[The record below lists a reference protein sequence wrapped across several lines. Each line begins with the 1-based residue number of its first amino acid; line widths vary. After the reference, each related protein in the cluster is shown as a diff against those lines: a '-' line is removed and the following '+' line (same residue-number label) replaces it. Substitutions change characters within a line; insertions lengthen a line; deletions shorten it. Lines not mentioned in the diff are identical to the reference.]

1 MNHKKNSAVSQ
12 PRIRSLTACGIALAL
27 TLSGCGL
34 VEDTLGL
41 TPTPAALSLEIAG
54 PKNTEISVTVSG
66 GEYASRFTDDG
77 TGFTTALSL
86 RPGTYT
92 ISALPQAG
100 FAAQISVTQKN
111 GNSSR
116 TGTQVLTLEPKALVS
131 VRVSYVSLKP

>member
-1 MNHKKNSAVSQ
+1 MNHKKISAAPQRRV
-12 PRIRSLTACGIALAL
+12 RSLTTCGIALAL
-27 TLSGCGL
+27 ALSGCGL

-66 GEYASRFTDDG
+66 SEYTNRFTDDG
-77 TGFTTALSL
+77 TGFTTSLSL

-92 ISALPQAG
+92 INALPQAG

-111 GNSSR
+111 GNSTR
-116 TGTQVLTLEPKALVS
+116 TGTQVLNLEPKALVS

>member
-1 MNHKKNSAVSQ
+1 MNHKKTSAAPQRRV
-12 PRIRSLTACGIALAL
+12 RSLTTCGIALAL
-27 TLSGCGL
+27 ALSGCGL

-66 GEYASRFTDDG
+66 GEYTNRFTDDG
-77 TGFTTALSL
+77 TGFTTSLSL
-86 RPGTYT
+86 RPGAYT
-92 ISALPQAG
+92 INALPQAG

-111 GNSSR
+111 GNSTR
-116 TGTQVLTLEPKALVS
+116 TGTQTLNLEPKALIS